1 MHAHVNQAKIP
12 ILFVDRPGLAP
23 IKPRPLGIVSSLFVL
38 LLLSS
43 PIGIVSSKTI
53 LPPFPPTPPTA
64 SVVIGQVGFNSSS
77 VIGSGQAQ
85 LASPGFVAVDN
96 SGNLW
101 VSDYRNGRVTEYLS
115 PFSNGE
121 SAALEIGATDFSAGS
136 CATGNPLCE
145 PEGIAFDPSGNLW
158 VADSQNASVQE
169 FRVPFST
176 GEDSSVLLGG
186 ESLISGPSQTDMNP
200 LGLAFDSSGNLWVA
214 DSGFNRILEFTPPF
228 TNHEAAALVIGQA
241 DFTTNWNNLNQSKLS
256 DPEGLTF
263 DHSGNLW
270 VADTLDN
277 RVLEFKAPFSNRES
291 ASIAIGQPDLSST
304 SGNTTQSTLDQPSSV
319 VFDAHGDLWVSD
331 SGNNRVAEFT
341 PPFTTG
347 MNATVLIGQVSYFFS
362 NIGSDQS
369 SLFGPKGIAAGRACN
384 LWVAD
389 TENARVLLFV
399 DPSSAVTTTTTTST
413 THPSASQ
420 TTSSSQTQTSVTSG
434 TSGTASSAGSP
445 DYTFYAVVGVPAV
458 AIIVA
463 AVALVLR
470 KRH

>member
-1 MHAHVNQAKIP
+1 MIKDPAAAHDFIAHMNCVNIAESI
-12 ILFVDRPGLAP
+12 RGRHRLASS
-23 IKPRPLGIVSSLFVL
+23 KTRLLGVVSILFVL

-43 PIGIVSSKTI
+43 STSIVSSKTI
-53 LPPFPPTPPTA
+53 LPPYPPTPPMA
-64 SVVIGQVGFNSSS
+64 SVVIGQMGFNSSS
-77 VIGSGQAQ
+77 VVGSGQAQ
-85 LASPGFVAVDN
+85 LSSPGFVAVDD

-121 SAALEIGATDFSAGS
+121 GAALEIGAASFSAGS
-136 CATGNPLCE
+136 CTTANPLCE

-186 ESLISGPSQTDMNP
+186 EYLNRGPRQTDMDP
-200 LGLAFDSSGNLWVA
+200 VGLAFSSGNLWVA

-241 DFTTNWNNLNQSKLS
+241 GFTTNWNNSNQSKLS
-256 DPEGLTF
+256 NPEGLTF
-263 DHSGNLW
+263 DRSGNLW

-277 RVLEFKAPFSNRES
+277 RVLEFKAPFSNGEG
-291 ASIAIGQPDLSST
+291 ASVAIGQPNLSST
-304 SGNTTQSTLDQPSSV
+304 SGNTTQSTLNQPSSV

-331 SGNNRVAEFT
+331 SGNNRIAEFT

-369 SLFGPKGIAAGRACN
+369 SLFGPKGIAAGRAGN
-384 LWVAD
+384 LWVTD

-399 DPSSAVTTTTTTST
+399 DPSSAVTTTTTTTPRTTST
-413 THPSASQ
+413 TSTTSAS
-420 TTSSSQTQTSVTSG
+420 S
-434 TSGTASSAGSP
+434 SP
-445 DYTFYAVVGVPAV
+445 DYTLYSVAGVVSVV
-458 AIIVA
+458 IIVA
-463 AVALVLR
+463 AVAFVR
-470 KRH
+470 RRRH